1 MKAPEFPADERTRL
15 ETLRSLQILD
25 TLPEERFDRLTR
37 LARKLFDVPIAL
49 VSLIDADRQWFKS
62 SAGLEAKEPPREISF
77 CGHAILTEDILAVTD
92 TALDERFHDNPLVTG
107 DPKIRFYAG
116 CPLIVSN
123 GKLGTL
129 CLIGQEPREFDENDR
144 ALLHDLARIVEQELS
159 AVQLATLDELTGL
172 LNRRGFEALSQHGL
186 DLCKRQNKPGCLLF
200 LDLNDFKQV
209 NDRYGHAEGDRA
221 LTEAGKLMMQVFRTS
236 DVIGRLGGDEFVAFL
251 IDATKAD
258 SEGAIARFTQTV
270 ERYNR
275 EASRGYDL
283 SFSIGAVEYH
293 ADRHRN
299 IGDLL
304 KAADSLMYQHKRSR
318 ERS

>member
-62 SAGLEAKEPPREISF
+62 SAGLEAKETPREISF

-159 AVQLATLDELTGL
+159 AVQLATRDELTGL
-172 LNRRGFEALSQHGL
+172 LNRRGFEALSQQL
-186 DLCKRQNKPGCLLF
+186 ARLRLLVQAQVDLRAPAGADGAPDAGEAGGAAAAGPPGTIRSPQDATRALEAVAEYFRRNEPSSPVPLL
-200 LDLNDFKQV
+200 L
-209 NDRYGHAEGDRA
+209 DRA
-221 LTEAGKLMMQVFRTS
+221 KRLVSKSFLEVLEEMAPEGLPGARAAGGLRES
-236 DVIGRLGGDEFVAFL
+236 
-251 IDATKAD
+251 
-258 SEGAIARFTQTV
+258 SE
-270 ERYNR
+270 
-275 EASRGYDL
+275 
-283 SFSIGAVEYH
+283 
-293 ADRHRN
+293 
-299 IGDLL
+299 
-304 KAADSLMYQHKRSR
+304 
-318 ERS
+318 